1 MYLATNVFSLVDPAA
16 ATDLLDLA
24 HVVEEVGFDELDLG
38 DHVTIGRP
46 APGRRMPGPP
56 AAALLEPLVALG
68 AVAAVTR
75 RIRLGTG
82 VLILPQ
88 RQPALVA
95 KQVATLDRLS
105 NGRVRLAVGV
115 GWQAPEYEVARR
127 PLRRA
132 RTADGRSDRA
142 AALVLDPALGD
153 VPRPLRPRRGDG
165 GGPPPVQPGG
175 PPVWLGGGAEAALR
189 RVGRVAD
196 GWLAVGEDPRS
207 ISSKVSVI
215 TRAAQDAGRD
225 PRSIGLHVLLGESSD
240 LDRLAAEASA
250 FRAAGFSGASVNLDH
265 VIASGARDLDRQRH
279 TLARIRSVST
289 RRRARTRRPPGRPR
303 PPRRAG
309 PGGRWPGRRQ
319 VVAQGAERD
328 PVPVGIALG
337 PPPLD
342 SARASFQRWTSA
354 TSLTAAPRARASP
367 RGRTRSPPRLTSRR
381 VRRRESASGC
391 ARRR

>member
-1 MYLATNVFSLVDPAA
+1 VYLATNVFSLVDSAA

-68 AVAAVTR
+68 AIAAVTR

-115 GWQAPEYEVARR
+115 GWQAPEYESLGVPFGERGRR
-127 PLRRA
+127 MDEAIELLRLYW
-132 RTADGRSDRA
+132 T
-142 AALVLDPALGD
+142 
-153 VPRPLRPRRGDG
+153 RPSVTYHGHFYHAEAMAVD
-165 GGPPPVQPGG
+165 PPPVQPGG
-175 PPVWLGGGAEAALR
+175 PPVWLGGGSEAALR

-207 ISSKVSVI
+207 IGSKLSVI

-225 PRSIGLHVLLGESSD
+225 PRSIGLQVLLGESSD

-250 FRAAGFSGASVNLDH
+250 FREAGFSGASVNLDH

-279 TLARIRSVST
+279 TLARIKERLDQET
-289 RRRARTRRPPGRPR
+289 R
-303 PPRRAG
+303 
-309 PGGRWPGRRQ
+309 
-319 VVAQGAERD
+319 
-328 PVPVGIALG
+328 
-337 PPPLD
+337 
-342 SARASFQRWTSA
+342 
-354 TSLTAAPRARASP
+354 
-367 RGRTRSPPRLTSRR
+367 
-381 VRRRESASGC
+381 
-391 ARRR
+391 